1 MRIPCSPPRSPW
13 PGSRSSARS
22 TRWRARRHRS
32 RDARLNRPVFFQYV
46 VACAV
51 TTAEGTLGLLYA
63 PYLDRYGYAL
73 PTIGTLSALLGIF
86 RLVSRIPSGAAYRPE
101 RARRQLIFWLC
112 VFTLATSGYALAN
125 GNAVAITL
133 LTIVHGYAFG
143 ALGTYNLAVTIDLTG
158 GERAGAIMGWYTA
171 ALSTGYA
178 LGSFV
183 GGAAA
188 DRLGVDGALPLLGG
202 LPALSALLVVPMPVI
217 SAAPNAIERAP
228 GLRGL
233 FAAHARIDGRV
244 WLAFL
249 IALYINILS
258 DSVDTF
264 FPLFG
269 LSIGIPLAAS
279 GALKGLKSGAATFI
293 RFISGAVF
301 RFVDHRTVNFWSVLL
316 FGATT
321 IVLGWVSSLGLFFAL
336 FLAAGI
342 ARGLLRVTSAASIAE
357 LRAEGH
363 DVGIASGVYNMGL
376 DLGAI
381 VGPAVGGLVGD
392 AVGLGTMF
400 QLVGVASLLAYF
412 AVALVTPQGRAA
424 LTIGRSRPARAGS

>member
-1 MRIPCSPPRSPW
+1 MRSSVRAWPARSATSMSRPWSEPRGPLSICRRGRGDDRRGHARAAVRPLSGSLRIRGAGDRRAFRVACDLSPRIARPERCHIPPRACEGPSHLLADRLHRRNERVR
-13 PGSRSSARS
+13 SRR
-22 TRWRARRHRS
+22 REHRARRRAHDRS
-32 RDARLNRPVFFQYV
+32 RLRVWCARHVQPCGDDRPHRRPACRRGDGLVYRRAIDRLRDRRVRRRRGCGSRRRRPCARLDR
-46 VACAV
+46 CA
-51 TTAEGTLGLLYA
+51 A
-63 PYLDRYGYAL
+63 
-73 PTIGTLSALLGIF
+73 
-86 RLVSRIPSGAAYRPE
+86 
-101 RARRQLIFWLC
+101 
-112 VFTLATSGYALAN
+112 
-125 GNAVAITL
+125 
-133 LTIVHGYAFG
+133 G
-143 ALGTYNLAVTIDLTG
+143 ALSV
-158 GERAGAIMGWYTA
+158 
-171 ALSTGYA
+171 
-178 LGSFV
+178 
-183 GGAAA
+183 
-188 DRLGVDGALPLLGG
+188 
-202 LPALSALLVVPMPVI
+202 LVVPMPAMA
-217 SAAPNAIERAP
+217 AAPDAEQRAP
-228 GLRGL
+228 GRRGL
-233 FAAHARIDGRV
+233 IAAHWRVDPRV

-249 IALYINILS
+249 IALYINVLS
-258 DSVDTF
+258 NSVDTF

>member
-1 MRIPCSPPRSPW
+1 M
-13 PGSRSSARS
+13 
-22 TRWRARRHRS
+22 
-32 RDARLNRPVFFQYV
+32 
-46 VACAV
+46 

-63 PYLDRYGYAL
+63 PYLDRYGYVVPA
-73 PTIGTLSALLGIF
+73 IGALSALLAIF
-86 RLVSRIPSGAAYRPE
+86 RLVSRVPSGATYRPE
-101 RARRQLIFWLC
+101 RAKGHLIFWLI
-112 VFTLATSGYALAN
+112 VFTAATSGFALA
-125 GNAVAITL
+125 GGSIVLVAA

-143 ALGTYNLAVTIDLTG
+143 ALGTYNLAATIDLTG
-158 GERAGAIMGWYTA
+158 GQRAGAVMGWYTA

-178 LGSFV
+178 IGAFV
-183 GGAAA
+183 GGAVA
-188 DRLGVDGALPLLGG
+188 DRIGVDLALASIGA
-202 LPALSALLVVPMPVI
+202 LPALSAVLVVPMPAMA
-217 SAAPNAIERAP
+217 AAPDAEQRAP

-233 FAAHARIDGRV
+233 IAAHWRVDPRV

-249 IALYINILS
+249 IALYINVLS